1 MAQDFSRIPFAPTE
15 KIPRQL
21 ARTSAVAAHIAVPPK
36 ALAAKTLSPAQT
48 VCYRNPVRFPQ
59 HHERRFICMQ
69 DLICKKLF
77 VQCVIYRQEPAL
89 SGIKNPVGHGLPGNG
104 QTEPAQ
110 LLLLPVKR
118 ERKHIFAMHDL
129 RQQTGRYDPTARQ
142 KRGRN
147 GAFLHGNTGFLFFA
161 LTAAIRCLDMLCEL
175 VLCGDIRQ
183 FPPQNAVSA
192 GVQRSAALW
201 TAALLLRL
209 HGLLA
214 GASVDAAVQPPKLLR
229 QPVDLP
235 VRRFDLQIFFM
246 Q

>member
-1 MAQDFSRIPFAPTE
+1 
-15 KIPRQL
+15 
-21 ARTSAVAAHIAVPPK
+21 
-36 ALAAKTLSPAQT
+36 
-48 VCYRNPVRFPQ
+48 
-59 HHERRFICMQ
+59 MQ

-161 LTAAIRCLDMLCEL
+161 LTATIRCLDMLCEL

-192 GVQRSAALW
+192 GVQLSAALRA
-201 TAALLLRL
+201 AALLLRL

-235 VRRFDLQIFFM
+235 VQRYDLQIFFM